1 MDEDLNDEQKE
12 EILKHIVEGR
22 RIPAI
27 KAYREATGMGLKEAK
42 DVIAE
47 WERKLRAEHPD
58 KMPAANSGCSAVIAV
73 MLLLLAAV
81 AGVVGSAMLVA

>member
-1 MDEDLNDEQKE
+1 MDENLNDQQKE
-12 EILKHIVEGR
+12 EILKYLVEGR
-22 RIPAI
+22 KIPAI

-42 DVIAE
+42 DVIDE

-58 KMPAANSGCSAVIAV
+58 KMPQANSGCGAVIAA

-81 AGVVGSAMLVA
+81 GAV